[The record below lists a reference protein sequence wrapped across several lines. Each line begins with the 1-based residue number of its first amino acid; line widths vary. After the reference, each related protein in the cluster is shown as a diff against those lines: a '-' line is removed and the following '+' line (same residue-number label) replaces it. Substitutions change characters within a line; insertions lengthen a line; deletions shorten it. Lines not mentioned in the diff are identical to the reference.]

1 MRVNKQG
8 RFLEGFSFVSGGDG
22 TQVHFHHGWCSREE
36 SGLEGS
42 GEPQTGTVAPQ
53 LLRFSSWLMNLSRD
67 G

>member
-1 MRVNKQG
+1 M
-8 RFLEGFSFVSGGDG
+8 SGGDG